1 MKQMKR
7 QHIKVIQV
15 ILLAIGTLLLSAC
28 TTVDKSNAIPLS
40 TGLVSSGDMQ
50 SVTAKAKR
58 YAWHPQLSQVKS
70 HPKLTAET
78 VLANSKRLINRD
90 LAKKGYQ
97 LVSADSNPDFY
108 VGFGLAMASSMDDD
122 QILSKAGLVAG
133 LSSSTSNQKADEQ
146 RFEKGSLFIA
156 LFKGLHRQP
165 SWRVLFQGYADFER
179 GKSEQKQH
187 YQATITRMLRPIPM
201 VGQ

>member
-1 MKQMKR
+1 MGQD
-7 QHIKVIQV
+7 IKAIQLIFLGV
-15 ILLAIGTLLLSAC
+15 VALFLSAC
-28 TTVDKSNAIPLS
+28 TTTSKVDSIPRS

-58 YAWHPQLSQVKS
+58 FAWHPEMSKVKA
-70 HPKLTAET
+70 HPKLAAET

-90 LAKKGYQ
+90 LTKKGYQ
-97 LVSADSNPDFY
+97 LVPANQQPDFY
-108 VGFGLAMASSMDDD
+108 VGFGLAMASSMDDE
-122 QILSKAGLVAG
+122 QILDKAGLVAG
-133 LSSSTSNQKADEQ
+133 LSSSTSKQKEDLQ

-179 GKSEQKQH
+179 DKTEQKQN
-187 YQATITRMLRPIPM
+187 YQATITRMLRPIPIA
-201 VGQ
+201 GQ